1 MYWIH
6 HIGLSG
12 GVAIS
17 VAIAMILVL
26 PVVLPTGSRK
36 RVRAPILLLAVHV
49 GLLAWRLVLPG
60 GSALDDPLR
69 IASYFFLLL
78 SLARSGYLIVLHAV
92 VTRALGGEVPRIMRD
107 LIQGLLYVGVA
118 LLTLQT
124 AGVHPSS
131 ILTTSA
137 LLTAV
142 IGLSLQDTLG
152 NLFAGL
158 AIQAQRPFRVGDW
171 IQFDDDD
178 RRIGRVVELN
188 WRTVKVETLDKVEIT
203 VPNSTL
209 ARSALR
215 NYSMPTRVARRLAHV
230 DVPYDRSPEHIMPVL
245 LRALGEV
252 NGVLTSPPPSVIIKD
267 FSERGVRYEVRYFID
282 DFEEREVI
290 AGAVRE
296 RLWYALQRI
305 GVEIPAPQ
313 RLVRLYDLSE
323 ERLEHEQEA
332 RVMARDDALRR
343 VDFLRALPEEAR
355 HHLAEAAR
363 AALYAPDEFIIRRG
377 DAGSELFIVKR
388 GEVVVEIGSGRS
400 RRVVA
405 RLGPGQFFGEMSLI
419 TGEKRTA
426 SVRATRES
434 ELLVIDK
441 EALQRVLDASPELAE
456 TISRV
461 LAERAEQ
468 LSDADPIT
476 TEHDVKRSVEQE
488 TTVLLDRIRR
498 FFSLR

>member
-1 MYWIH
+1 
-6 HIGLSG
+6 
-12 GVAIS
+12 
-17 VAIAMILVL
+17 MIVVL
-26 PVVLPTGSRK
+26 PVLLPAGSR
-36 RVRAPILLLAVHV
+36 RQVRAPIVLLLVHV
-49 GLLAWRLVLPG
+49 ALVSWRLMLPEE
-60 GSALDDPLR
+60 SSLSDPLR
-69 IASYFFLLL
+69 IAGLFFLLL

-92 VTRALGGEVPRIMRD
+92 ITRTLGGEVPRIMRD
-107 LIQGLLYVGVA
+107 LVQGLLYFGVG
-118 LLTLQT
+118 LLTLRA

-142 IGLSLQDTLG
+142 VGLSLQDTLG

-178 RRIGRVVELN
+178 AHVGRVVELN
-188 WRTVKVETLDKVEIT
+188 WRTVKVETLDKIEIT

-215 NYSMPTRVARRLAHV
+215 NYSRPTRVARRIARV
-230 DVPYDRSPEHIMPVL
+230 DVPYDRSPEHVMPAL

-252 NGVLTSPPPSVIIKD
+252 RGILSSPPPSVIIRD
-267 FSERGVRYEVRYFID
+267 FSERGVRYEVRYFIE
-282 DFEEREVI
+282 DFEAREII

-296 RLWYALQRI
+296 RLWYALQRLGI
-305 GVEIPAPQ
+305 EIPVPQ

-332 RVMARDDALRR
+332 RVMARDDALRG
-343 VDFLRALPEEAR
+343 VDFLRALPEQAR
-355 HHLAEAAR
+355 HHLAEAAS
-363 AALYAPDEFIIRRG
+363 AALYAPGELIIRQG
-377 DAGSELFIVKR
+377 DTGSELFIVKR
-388 GEVVVEIGSGRS
+388 GEVAVELGRGRH

-405 RLGPGQFFGEMSLI
+405 TLGPGQFFGEMSLV
-419 TGEKRTA
+419 TGEKRAA

-441 EALQRVLDASPELAE
+441 EALQRVLDEAPQLAE

-461 LAERAEQ
+461 LAERAQ
-468 LSDADPIT
+468 LLSAANVKS